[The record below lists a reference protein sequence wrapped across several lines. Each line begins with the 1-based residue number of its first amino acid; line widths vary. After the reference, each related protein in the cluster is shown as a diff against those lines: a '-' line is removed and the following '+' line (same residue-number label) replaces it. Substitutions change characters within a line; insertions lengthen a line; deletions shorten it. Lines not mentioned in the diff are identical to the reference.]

1 MTMAVMYN
9 GKTLRENCEEMG
21 LNYATV
27 LERRRKHPFQD
38 PKESLIP
45 PRTNCGGRGHA
56 KFFTERGTQISILY
70 ESKGDYDRIIS
81 AYKYWGSYSEAA
93 QRIRIDW
100 TDEKIESWC
109 RRLGLNLGKAKKLF
123 AKGTCIEDIYLALM
137 TKTCTFPEWCEE
149 NGVPFFEARY
159 RMQKNPDWNK
169 KDLLEWFER
178 SKDYVFFEGKW
189 ELAFEGMPIKLL
201 FSDDDC
207 EKIKKQFSFLKL
219 CANPRGRVARAVEL
233 LKKKGWKL

>member
-1 MTMAVMYN
+1 MAVMYN

-56 KFFTERGTQISILY
+56 KFFTERGTPISILY

-137 TKTCTFPEWCEE
+137 TKHARFLSGAKKTVFRFSKLAIGCKRILIGIKKICLNGLSDPKTMCSSRE
-149 NGVPFFEARY
+149 NGSWHLKVC
-159 RMQKNPDWNK
+159 
-169 KDLLEWFER
+169 R
-178 SKDYVFFEGKW
+178 SNYVFP
-189 ELAFEGMPIKLL
+189 MMTV
-201 FSDDDC
+201 
-207 EKIKKQFSFLKL
+207 KKSRSSF
-219 CANPRGRVARAVEL
+219 RF
-233 LKKKGWKL
+233 